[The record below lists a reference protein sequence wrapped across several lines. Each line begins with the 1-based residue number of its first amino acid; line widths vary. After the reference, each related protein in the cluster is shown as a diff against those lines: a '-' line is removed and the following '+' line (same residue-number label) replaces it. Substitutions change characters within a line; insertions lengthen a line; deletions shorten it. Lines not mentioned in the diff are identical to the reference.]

1 MYADLGLFNQ
11 LLQMIDGDW
20 SDSIKGICKH
30 IHSSFHALGVSLA
43 VFDKNFD
50 EFIYLDY
57 SLNEDIPA
65 KLQKINIDF
74 NLQTAV
80 GILKKVHETY
90 AEILED
96 NIFSGTRLAK
106 LALHYFD
113 GDKEKFRIIE
123 NDIGLKTVA
132 SFPVLESNKRFKCVF
147 FIFTGRDI
155 SDEDKVMLDSYVPQ
169 LDVALEIVFLV
180 RELYL
185 KATHD
190 NLTMLFNRKHGESL
204 ISSELERVKRSKSPL
219 CVVLLDLDHFKSVND
234 TYGHAA
240 GDMVLKMVA
249 HILTSSLR
257 KCDIICRHGGEEF
270 LLGLID
276 TDVNGAIEVT
286 RRLKDRIQMCKI
298 PYNNTIIQI
307 TASLGLA
314 EYDPKLH
321 QSLQALIDH
330 ADRKMYDAKKSG
342 RNKIAY

>member
-20 SDSIKGICKH
+20 SDSIKGICRH
-30 IHSSFHALGVSLA
+30 IHNNFNALGVALA
-43 VFDKNFD
+43 VFDKNFE

-57 SLNEDIPA
+57 SLNGDIPE
-65 KLQKINIDF
+65 KLKKINIDF
-74 NLQTAV
+74 NLPTAIS
-80 GILKKVHETY
+80 ILKKVHESY

-96 NIFSGTRLAK
+96 NIFSGMRLAK

-113 GDKEKFRIIE
+113 GDKEKFRLIE
-123 NDIGLKTVA
+123 DDIGLKTVA
-132 SFPVLESNKRFKCVF
+132 SFPVLESNKRFRCVF
-147 FIFTGRDI
+147 YIFTGREI
-155 SDEDKVMLDSYVPQ
+155 SDEDKVLLDSYIPQ

-190 NLTMLFNRKHGESL
+190 SLTMLFNRKQGESL

-240 GDMVLKMVA
+240 GDMVLKTIA

-276 TDVNGAIEVT
+276 TDLKGAIEVT

-298 PYNNTIIQI
+298 KYNDASINI
-307 TASLGLA
+307 TASMGIVQF
-314 EYDPKLH
+314 DPNLH
-321 QSLQALIDH
+321 QHLPSLIEQADK
-330 ADRKMYDAKKSG
+330 KMYDAKNKG
-342 RNKIAY
+342 RNKIEY

>member
-20 SDSIKGICKH
+20 SDSIKGICRH
-30 IHSSFHALGVSLA
+30 IHNNFNALGVSLA
-43 VFDKNFD
+43 VFDKNFQ

-57 SLNEDIPA
+57 SLNADIPE
-65 KLQKINIDF
+65 KLKKINIDF
-74 NLQTAV
+74 NLPTAI
-80 GILKKVHETY
+80 GILKKVHESY

-96 NIFSGTRLAK
+96 NIFSGARLAK

-132 SFPVLESNKRFKCVF
+132 SFPVIESNKRYRCVF
-147 FIFTGRDI
+147 YIFTGREI
-155 SDEDKVMLDSYVPQ
+155 SDEDKVMLDSYIPQ

-190 NLTMLFNRKHGESL
+190 SLTMLFNRKQGEQL
-204 ISSELERVKRSKSPL
+204 IASELERVKRSKSPL
-219 CVVLLDLDHFKSVND
+219 CVVMLDLDHFKSVND
-234 TYGHAA
+234 TFGHAA
-240 GDMVLKMVA
+240 GDMVLKTIA

-276 TDVNGAIEVT
+276 TDLTGAIEVT
-286 RRLKDRIQMCKI
+286 RRLKDRIQMCNI
-298 PYNNTIIQI
+298 MFNDVVINI
-307 TASLGLA
+307 TASMGIVQF
-314 EYDPKLH
+314 DPSAH
-321 QSLQALIDH
+321 QSLSAVIDH
-330 ADRKMYDAKKSG
+330 ADRKMYEAKNKG
-342 RNKIAY
+342 RNKIEY